1 MSESEVSDQKQT
13 ALDLSVVRYIGYTVL
28 VLSGLDYVSVFIPP
42 KFTDAAWELQAAT
55 LLIERVVVPLI
66 GMALVFFGAKDQRL
80 KWEQRILSGLS
91 WAALCVGVLYFL
103 LPPLLISVNVRL
115 DQQFNTQVVT
125 QVDQQ
130 TELLKRAEQ
139 RLAVTNTD
147 AGLNAL
153 FLRIT
158 GTPAPREFSA
168 KPLPEKRQLLQKQ
181 LTKAKPEIRKKI
193 EATFSDRRLTLF
205 RSSIKLL
212 LSSLISGFSFIYIW
226 HLTRWIRPQQPKED
240 DDLKMLRTEMTDFDL

>member
-1 MSESEVSDQKQT
+1 MSESEASDQKQT

-28 VLSGLDYVSVFIPP
+28 VLSGMDYISIFIPP

-66 GMALVFFGAKDQRL
+66 GLALVFFGAKDQRL
-80 KWEQRILSGLS
+80 KWEQRVLSALS
-91 WAALCVGVLYFL
+91 WAALWVGVFYFL

-115 DQQFNTQVVT
+115 DQQLNTQVVT

-147 AGLNAL
+147 AGMNAL

-158 GTPAPREFSA
+158 ETPAPAEFAA

-181 LTKAKPEIRKKI
+181 LAKAKPEIRKKI
-193 EATFSDRRLTLF
+193 EATVSDRRLTLF

-212 LSSLISGFSFIYIW
+212 LSALISGFGFIYIW
-226 HLTRWIRPQQPKED
+226 HLTRWIRPQQPQED
-240 DDLKMLRTEMTDFDL
+240 DDLRKLRTERTDFDL